1 MLTKCIAPWKS
12 TKESSRDEVGNLTDK
27 LINEVHKTLMLKITM
42 RVQDGPTFPS
52 MFGENGSKTMKRTV
66 YCDRCFM
73 WHNFFYMIEMI
84 TCLKEICRK
93 NIISYEERIVTR
105 FKSLGNWV
113 SLWVNYHQVYW
124 NQLCR
129 WSLFCYLRTQ
139 KFNSLNI
146 TPAWQN
152 RIVSVITCWQ

>member
-12 TKESSRDEVGNLTDK
+12 TKESSRDEVGNVTDK

-73 WHNFFYMIEMI
+73 
-84 TCLKEICRK
+84 
-93 NIISYEERIVTR
+93 
-105 FKSLGNWV
+105 
-113 SLWVNYHQVYW
+113 
-124 NQLCR
+124 
-129 WSLFCYLRTQ
+129 
-139 KFNSLNI
+139 
-146 TPAWQN
+146 
-152 RIVSVITCWQ
+152 